1 MANSVDVSVESAFK
15 ELLKVTEESKSLRH
29 DLKQDIVKS
38 VSALR
43 MAFCT
48 LNKELL
54 EK

>member
-1 MANSVDVSVESAFK
+1 MANTVDVSVESVFK
-15 ELLKVTEESKSLRH
+15 ELLKESKNLHH